1 MLCFALVHAHYPKR
15 TKSQKGLLIIMPKL
29 TPYTQAAAGAVL
41 IAAILALA
49 GYTVRGFFP
58 AFAWAAVL
66 GIGLWPIHLKIQ
78 SKLDF
83 NEATSAIILTAAVA
97 LIFILPI
104 TWLSI
109 QAVTEARPFIQWLND
124 ASQNGVPAPD
134 WVNHLPFGRDQ
145 IATWWNN
152 HLATSDALKQTYTS
166 LKQPQSLQHGQTLAL
181 HAAHRV
187 TLILFTVV
195 TIFFFLKDGSRLAA
209 RARELSMELIG
220 PTGETIFLQ
229 VINSIRGTISG
240 LVLVGIGEG
249 IIIGL
254 PYFAFGLSHAA
265 LLTIVTAVAAMLP
278 FCAVAVVL
286 IAGLIALGS
295 SQIAAIFI
303 VAFGLAVIFTADH
316 FVRPKLIGGSTN
328 MPFLLVLFGILGGI
342 ETWGL
347 IGLFIGPALMAVVAM
362 FWTRRTE
369 R

>member
-1 MLCFALVHAHYPKR
+1 MVGFGLIHAHYPKR
-15 TKSQKGLLIIMPKL
+15 TKSQKGLLITMPKL
-29 TPYTQAAAGAVL
+29 TSSIQAAAGAAL
-41 IAAILALA
+41 IAAILSMA

-58 AFAWAAVL
+58 ALAWAAVL

-78 SKLDF
+78 NKLGI
-83 NEATSAIILTAAVA
+83 NAASSAILLTTAVA

-104 TWLSI
+104 TWLSV
-109 QAVTEARPFIQWLND
+109 QAVTEAGPFIQWLND

-134 WVNHLPFGRDQ
+134 WVNHLPFGRDT
-145 IATWWNN
+145 IATWWNT
-152 HLATSDALKQTYTS
+152 HLATTNALKQTYTS
-166 LKQPQSLQHGQTLAL
+166 LKQPQSLQHGQTLVL
-181 HAAHRV
+181 KIAHRV
-187 TLILFTVV
+187 TLILFTIV

-220 PTGETIFLQ
+220 PTGETILLQ
-229 VINSIRGTISG
+229 VVSSIRGTISG
-240 LVLVGIGEG
+240 LVLVGLGEG

-254 PYFAFGLSHAA
+254 SYFAFGLSHAA

-278 FCAVAVVL
+278 FCAVVVVL

-303 VAFGLAVIFTADH
+303 VAFGLAVIFVADH

-328 MPFLLVLFGILGGI
+328 MPFLMVLFGILGGL

-347 IGLFIGPALMAVVAM
+347 IGLFIGPALMAVVMM
-362 FWTRRTE
+362 FWTRPVQR
-369 R
+369 